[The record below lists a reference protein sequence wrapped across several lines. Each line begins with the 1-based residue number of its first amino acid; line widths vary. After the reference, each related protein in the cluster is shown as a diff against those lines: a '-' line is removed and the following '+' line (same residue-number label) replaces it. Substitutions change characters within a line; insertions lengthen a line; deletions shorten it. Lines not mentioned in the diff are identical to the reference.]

1 MAWNAARRT
10 AEIGVRMALG
20 ATRGV
25 ILRHFLGRA
34 VRVAF
39 VGLIAG
45 LGGAWLATKSLHSL
59 LYGVTAMDPM
69 IIVTSLLG
77 LAVTVVLAAFVPA
90 RRAASIEPM
99 QALRQE

>member
-1 MAWNAARRT
+1 
-10 AEIGVRMALG
+10 
-20 ATRGV
+20 
-25 ILRHFLGRA
+25 
-34 VRVAF
+34 
-39 VGLIAG
+39 
-45 LGGAWLATKSLHSL
+45 
-59 LYGVTAMDPM
+59 MDPM